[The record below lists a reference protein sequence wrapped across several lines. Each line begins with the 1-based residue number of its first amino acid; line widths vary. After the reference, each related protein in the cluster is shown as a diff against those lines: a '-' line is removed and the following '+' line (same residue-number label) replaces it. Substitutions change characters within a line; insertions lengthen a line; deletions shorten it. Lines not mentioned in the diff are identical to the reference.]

1 MGLPL
6 APHAMNHSIQHG
18 LDLPTARRVL
28 EKAAESYTARFS
40 EYSPAFHWE
49 NETKGIVSFKA
60 MGMTAKGVFTLT
72 DGAMDVS
79 MDVPF
84 VLKPFRTKALDAV
97 EKEVKK
103 WVAKSKAGEL

>member
-1 MGLPL
+1 
-6 APHAMNHSIQHG
+6 MNHTIQHG
-18 LDLPTARRVL
+18 LDLSTSRRVL
-28 EKAAESYTARFS
+28 EKAAESYIARFAD
-40 EYSPAFHWE
+40 YSPAFHWDDD
-49 NETKGIVSFKA
+49 THGIVSFKA
-60 MGMTAKGVFTLT
+60 MGMTAKGIFTLK

-97 EKEVKK
+97 ESEVKK